1 MLSGSQD
8 VDERNLY
15 CLATQD
21 PIAAILISLYI
32 MINWITTGLEH
43 IDMVVGKSA
52 NATFLRKLIFLAM
65 NHHEVRRSAYSCR
78 MRGNQ
83 KPSITMDM

>member
-1 MLSGSQD
+1 
-8 VDERNLY
+8 
-15 CLATQD
+15 LATQD

-52 NATFLRKLIFLAM
+52 NAIFLRKLIFLAM
-65 NHHEVRRSAYSCR
+65 NHHEVRLLSAYSSR
-78 MRGNQ
+78 IRGNQ
-83 KPSITMDM
+83 KPSITLDL